1 MPWTAGV
8 FNRANGATGWQDD
21 AAALIPIAANRHD
34 DQDNDFR
41 NGINNCLTKD
51 GSNAAIANLDM
62 NGFRHTNVAA
72 AVNATVYARY
82 DQVTSVTPVG
92 VLLAYSGGTA
102 PTGWLICDGS
112 AVSRTSYGALNAL
125 YNGLSYPYG
134 SGDGSTTFNLPDLR
148 RRYIAGKGA
157 SDTLGFTEGGNIT
170 GTAYASRSMSHTHAV
185 PGHYHSTTGAGSSL
199 TAAGQ
204 TLGATSKTITGT
216 IGSAS
221 DGTHDHDLKQEA
233 GGGGTA
239 DGSAANII
247 SLVGSTVAAYRNSAN
262 HYTGGGHS
270 HTHVLAADISHTHAA
285 SAVSGSLGLV
295 TGGANGDAS
304 FNSGSTATGSY
315 LFLNYIVKT

>member
-8 FNRANGATGWQDD
+8 FNRANGDTGWQDD

-34 DQDNDFR
+34 DQDNDFK
-41 NGINNCLTKD
+41 NGINNCLVKD
-51 GSNAAIANLDM
+51 GSNTPTANL
-62 NGFRHTNVAA
+62 NLGGFRITNAAA
-72 AVNATVYARY
+72 AVNPTDYARY
-82 DQVTSVTPVG
+82 DQVTGVTPVG

-102 PTGWLICDGS
+102 PSGWLICDGS

-204 TLGATSKTITGT
+204 TLGTTSKTITGT
-216 IGSAS
+216 VGGS
-221 DGTHDHDLKQEA
+221 DGTHDHDLRQEA

-239 DGSAANII
+239 AGSAANII
-247 SLVGSTVAAYRNSAN
+247 SLIGSTVTAYRNSAN
-262 HYTGGGHS
+262 HYTGGGHGHGHS
-270 HTHVLAADISHTHAA
+270 LAANISHTHAA
-285 SAVSGSLGLV
+285 SAVSGTLGLV
-295 TGGANGDAS
+295 TGGANGDGS
-304 FNSGSTATGSY
+304 FNAGSTATGSY

>member
-62 NGFRHTNVAA
+62 NGYRHTNVAA
-72 AVNATVYARY
+72 AVNPTDYARY

-125 YNGLSYPYG
+125 YNALSYPYG
-134 SGDGSTTFNLPDLR
+134 SGDGTTTFNLPDLR

-170 GTAYASRSMSHTHAV
+170 GTAYASRSMSHSHAV

-199 TAAGQ
+199 IAAGQ

-216 IGSAS
+216 VGGA

-262 HYTGGGHS
+262 HYTGGGHGHGHS
-270 HTHVLAADISHTHAA
+270 LAADISHTHAA

-304 FNSGSTATGSY
+304 FNSGSTVTGSY

>member
-51 GSNAAIANLDM
+51 GSNAATANLDM
-62 NGFRHTNVAA
+62 NNHRHTNVAA
-72 AVNATVYARY
+72 AVNPTDYARY
-82 DQVTSVTPVG
+82 DQVTGVTPVG

-102 PTGWLICDGS
+102 PAGWLICDGS
-112 AVSRTSYGALNAL
+112 AVSRTSYGALNTL
-125 YNGLSYPYG
+125 YNALSYPYG
-134 SGDGSTTFNLPDLR
+134 SGDGTTTFNLPDLR
-148 RRYIAGKGA
+148 RRYVAGKGA

-185 PGHYHSTTGAGSSL
+185 PGHYHTDAGGGSSL

-216 IGSAS
+216 VGGS

-233 GGGGTA
+233 GGGGTG

-247 SLVGSTVAAYRNSAN
+247 SLVGSTVAAFKNSSN
-262 HYTGGGHS
+262 HYTGGGHGHGHS
-270 HTHVLAADISHTHAA
+270 LAADISHTHA
-285 SAVSGSLGLV
+285 SSSV
-295 TGGANGDAS
+295 TGTLGNFVGGINGNNNINAN
-304 FNSGSTATGSY
+304 STVTGSY